1 MVLHMSL
8 SSKFLKSNVV
18 AAVDSRALSRVPV
31 QALRRTASALV
42 MLALCVASGH
52 AAAQADDAPA
62 FDRPGIPFAAE
73 ALQPGAF
80 AWEQGLPDA
89 STDRSDGQR
98 TTQYTADTL
107 LRLGL
112 FQNVELQLGSDSY
125 NWQHGGGVRVRGGG
139 DSSVGLKVALPSR

>member
-8 SSKFLKSNVV
+8 SSKYLKFHVV
-18 AAVDSRALSRVPV
+18 AAVDMRARSRVPV
-31 QALRRTASALV
+31 RAPRRTAFAAV

-52 AAAQADDAPA
+52 ASAQSGDAPA

-107 LRLGL
+107 LRLGC
-112 FQNVELQLGSDSY
+112 FRMSSCNSGATATTGSMA
-125 NWQHGGGVRVRGGG
+125 RVRGC
-139 DSSVGLKVALPSR
+139 VAAGTAASG